1 MPRDWEANVGITG
14 KAADLL
20 WHGLAANTRRVYRAG
35 QATYARFASSQGF
48 KPFPVQF
55 ETLAQFIATST
66 EETSAETTK
75 SYISHL
81 RSYHI
86 DKGYTTDI
94 FNDERIKR
102 ILRGVARKY
111 GNKPKR
117 ERLEITSEILQ
128 AILVTLRYTHD
139 DVNIYAAFCTAF
151 AGFLRIGEFT
161 WSTWNNRSFLQ
172 SLSRE
177 SIQFVR
183 DEVILKLPA
192 SETDPFRKGPS
203 IPLSPL
209 WDITCPVSTL
219 HALVERHPRPAMAPL
234 FSQLIG
240 SFDRKWVLGKLRQT
254 QPFAGINPA
263 GFSGHSFRRG
273 YHEDGQM
280 EKRFCRSIFLA
291 NNYKQVVLPFN
302 TTPCQAWASKHC
314 VRFSAHTLSKFSQFT
329 CICFGAT
336 QSLRLGTPLRREHQ
350 ASPMSR
356 YGSRANCPIKPS
368 SHREWV

>member
-1 MPRDWEANVGITG
+1 MPRNWEADVGITG

-20 WHGLAANTRRVYRAG
+20 WHGLAASTRRVYGAG

-55 ETLAQFIATST
+55 EALAQFIAASA
-66 EETSAETTK
+66 EETSTETTK

-86 DKGYTTDI
+86 DKGYATDV

-111 GNKPKR
+111 GNRPKR

-139 DVNIYAAFCTAF
+139 DINIYAAFCTAF

-161 WSTWNNRSFLQ
+161 WSTWNDRSFLQ

-177 SIQFVR
+177 SIQFVQ
-183 DEVILKLPA
+183 DGVILQLPA
-192 SETDPFRKGPS
+192 SKTDPFRKGVS
-203 IPLSPL
+203 IPLSPSG
-209 WDITCPVSTL
+209 DITCPVSALRTL
-219 HALVERHPRPAMAPL
+219 FERYPRPRTAPL
-234 FSQLIG
+234 FSRLIG
-240 SFDRKWVLGKLRQT
+240 PFNRKWVLSKLRQALL
-254 QPFAGINPA
+254 FAGINPA

-273 YHEDGQM
+273 AANSALKAGISREDIMKMGRWKSDSVDRYFSLTMSNKLLFSLSTQLHTKPGAPNLASDSRHAHSANSRDWHEH
-280 EKRFCRSIFLA
+280 A
-291 NNYKQVVLPFN
+291 
-302 TTPCQAWASKHC
+302 A
-314 VRFSAHTLSKFSQFT
+314 VRHK
-329 CICFGAT
+329 
-336 QSLRLGTPLRREHQ
+336 
-350 ASPMSR
+350 
-356 YGSRANCPIKPS
+356 
-368 SHREWV
+368 V